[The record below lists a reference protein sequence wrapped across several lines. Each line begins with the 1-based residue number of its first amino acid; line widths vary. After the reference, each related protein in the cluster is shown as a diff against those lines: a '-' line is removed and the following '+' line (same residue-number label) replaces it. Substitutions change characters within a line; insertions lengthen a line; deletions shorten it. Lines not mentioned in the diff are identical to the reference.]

1 MHLFKIILNLRIK
14 SILKRRAMAD
24 PASRSSL
31 ARYGQHALQALAA
44 SLELIAAEIQRFV
57 FHLEMY

>member
-1 MHLFKIILNLRIK
+1 
-14 SILKRRAMAD
+14 MAD
-24 PASRSSL
+24 PASRSNL